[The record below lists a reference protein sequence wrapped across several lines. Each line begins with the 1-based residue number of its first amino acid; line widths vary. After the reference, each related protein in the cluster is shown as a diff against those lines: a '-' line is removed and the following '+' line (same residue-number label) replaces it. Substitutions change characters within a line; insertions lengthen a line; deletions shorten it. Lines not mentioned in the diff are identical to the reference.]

1 MNCPHCKRPALSAW
15 QKLQLGRRSIGQCRN
30 CGKRVGVHGAFLLL
44 ALLGPMLM
52 GYWLTAAVRPFW
64 INAGILLTTLII
76 CLLLVL
82 LCVPLVSKE

>member
-1 MNCPHCKRPALSAW
+1 
-15 QKLQLGRRSIGQCRN
+15 
-30 CGKRVGVHGAFLLL
+30 
-44 ALLGPMLM
+44 M
-52 GYWLTAAVRPFW
+52 GYWLTTAIRPFW